1 MQRQEETAFDHLI
14 KQFDSQI
21 ARIKDCMIEQ
31 DLLHD
36 EYVRLRGLVQ
46 GLIYGKDLIIDLAKR
61 MENDADE

>member
-1 MQRQEETAFDHLI
+1 MQRQEEAAFDHLI

-46 GLIYGKDLIIDLAKR
+46 GLIYGKNLIIDLAKR
-61 MENDADE
+61 MENDTDE